1 VNIMYVLLLGL
12 AAGVLG
18 TGGGGLIAAF
28 THRRVKLP
36 LSGFLGLSAGVMLAV
51 VFHELIPEALED
63 GGLAPSIIGLISGV
77 LIMIVMDY
85 LVPHEHLSNNSREK
99 VQPTF
104 VRAGL
109 LLGLGIAFHNFP
121 EGIAI
126 GTSYAHDPELGYAI
140 AVVLALHNLPEGIA
154 MAIPLSAGH
163 LPPWKVVLYTMLAGV
178 PMGIGALIGGWIGV
192 ISPLLLSV
200 GLGFAA
206 GAMLYIICHELVPGA
221 QRRSRGYGATL
232 GIVIGVIIGV
242 ILLGHHH

>member
-1 VNIMYVLLLGL
+1 MNIMSVLLLGL

-18 TGGGGLIAAF
+18 TGGGGLIAVF
-28 THRRVKLP
+28 THQRVKLP
-36 LSGFLGLSAGVMLAV
+36 LSGLLGLSAGVMLAV
-51 VFHELIPEALED
+51 VFQELIPEAVED
-63 GGLAPSIIGLISGV
+63 GGLIPSIVGLLSGV
-77 LIMIVMDY
+77 IIMIIMDY
-85 LVPHEHLSNNSREK
+85 LVPHEHLSNAGE

-126 GTSYAHDPELGYAI
+126 GTSYAHNPELGYAI

-163 LPPWKVVLYTMLAGV
+163 LSPLRVVLYTMAAGV
-178 PMGIGALIGGWIGV
+178 PMGIGAFIGGWLGV

-206 GAMLYIICHELVPGA
+206 GAMLYITCHELVPGA
-221 QRRSRGYGATL
+221 QSRSRGYAATL

-242 ILLGHHH
+242 ILLGHH